1 MSLIPDFS
9 SGRIGERNLRDAQY
23 ETDAVLD
30 YYFYHDNVAP
40 FICVRIMQRFSFSN
54 PSRRFISRCVQ
65 AFRTGLY
72 TTELDTTFGS
82 GMYGSLEAVVAS
94 IILDSE
100 ATEGSISVDP
110 SYGSIKEPIL
120 KVTNLM
126 RSMDYRTAI
135 PTPIDN
141 ATLQTTYNAKLWL
154 IEKTIGQGPYDFPTV
169 FSFFLPSYI
178 PDSGPNLPAKLV
190 RYATRNQFS
199 INSESSHII
208 VYDHF
213 FRHPVA
219 VQTSP
224 ESVLVTMPNIVSFL
238 NGMFSLIKYGLS
250 DCNSGFSLYNGYGNC
265 VDDGSYQRSFGRLF
279 YNATG
284 QNDYERANDLALLLT
299 AGRLS
304 SGNLD
309 KIVAACT
316 TEPDRESK
324 NRCMTQLIVTTGEFH
339 STNTVT
345 QSGED
350 RVTSVTS
357 STSTEPYKAIVY
369 FYLSGGLD
377 SYHML
382 APHTCAPIDV
392 YERFRI
398 IRGKSDIAEGVGL
411 PLTRLLE
418 ISANNAA
425 QPCSS
430 FGIHENLPV
439 LKTLYDQ
446 GELIFIA
453 NAGLLAKPVTA
464 ANYNAETPVQLFAHV
479 SSSSAL

>member
-1 MSLIPDFS
+1 
-9 SGRIGERNLRDAQY
+9 
-23 ETDAVLD
+23 
-30 YYFYHDNVAP
+30 
-40 FICVRIMQRFSFSN
+40 
-54 PSRRFISRCVQ
+54 
-65 AFRTGLY
+65 
-72 TTELDTTFGS
+72 
-82 GMYGSLEAVVAS
+82 
-94 IILDSE
+94 
-100 ATEGSISVDP
+100 
-110 SYGSIKEPIL
+110 
-120 KVTNLM
+120 
-126 RSMDYRTAI
+126 
-135 PTPIDN
+135 
-141 ATLQTTYNAKLWL
+141 
-154 IEKTIGQGPYDFPTV
+154 
-169 FSFFLPSYI
+169 
-178 PDSGPNLPAKLV
+178 
-190 RYATRNQFS
+190 
-199 INSESSHII
+199 
-208 VYDHF
+208 
-213 FRHPVA
+213 

-250 DCNSGFSLYNGYGNC
+250 DCNGGFSLYNGYGSC
-265 VDDGSYQRSFGRLF
+265 VDDGSNQRSFGRLF

-284 QNDYERANDLALLLT
+284 ENDFERADDLALLLT

-309 KIVAACT
+309 KIVAACS
-316 TEPDRESK
+316 TEPDRGSK

-339 STNTVT
+339 STNTIT
-345 QSGED
+345 QSGEE
-350 RVTSVTS
+350 RVTPVSS

-398 IRGKSDIAEGVGL
+398 IRGKSDISEGVGL
-411 PLTRLLE
+411 PLIRLLE

-430 FGIHENLPV
+430 FGIHESLPI

-446 GELIFIA
+446 EELIFIA
-453 NAGLLAKPVTA
+453 NAGLLVKPVTA

-479 SSSSAL
+479 SSALIFFANLSFFTTNLNCSILFLRMP